1 MNDALETSVHN
12 AMVVSNID
20 TSNIET
26 FGRRST
32 GSLGNVGG
40 QRPSSFDSTYARPS
54 TRPSYDTN
62 VNTRPS
68 YDSNANIRASKS
80 DINTSNRTSYS
91 NDTNTNTRTSYSND
105 TNINTYPR
113 PKPYEPKRE
122 TETDSYVRTTTTTTA
137 TTAVPTTTTTSNS
150 TKSYNVPKSL
160 GAEAG
165 DLMDI
170 MGALGDSSMGIG
182 NTITTNINQYTNYN
196 LALGSGL
203 DNSSIVDNDDGDDD
217 DNTMSV
223 ESRLKNLVKSS
234 LLDSP
239 HR

>member
-1 MNDALETSVHN
+1 MNEALETSAHN

-40 QRPSSFDSTYARPS
+40 QRPSFDSTYARPS

-68 YDSNANIRASKS
+68 YDSNANTRASKS
-80 DINTSNRTSYS
+80 DINTSSRTSYS

-105 TNINTYPR
+105 TNVNIYPR

-137 TTAVPTTTTTSNS
+137 TTTAPTTTSNS

-182 NTITTNINQYTNYN
+182 NTITINRNQYTNYN

-203 DNSSIVDNDDGDDD
+203 DNSSIVDDDD
-217 DNTMSV
+217 DDDDNNTMSV

>member
-1 MNDALETSVHN
+1 
-12 AMVVSNID
+12 MVVSNID

-40 QRPSSFDSTYARPS
+40 QRPSFDNTYARPS

-62 VNTRPS
+62 INTRPS

-80 DINTSNRTSYS
+80 DINTSSRTSYS
-91 NDTNTNTRTSYSND
+91 NDTNTRTSYSND

-113 PKPYEPKRE
+113 PKPYEPRRE
-122 TETDSYVRTTTTTTA
+122 TETDSYVRTTTTAA
-137 TTAVPTTTTTSNS
+137 TTAAAPSTTTSNS

-182 NTITTNINQYTNYN
+182 NNITTNRNQYTNYN

-203 DNSSIVDNDDGDDD
+203 DNSSIVDDDD
-217 DNTMSV
+217 DNNTMSV

>member
-1 MNDALETSVHN
+1 
-12 AMVVSNID
+12 MVVSNID

-32 GSLGNVGG
+32 GSLSNVGG
-40 QRPSSFDSTYARPS
+40 QRPSFDSTYARPS

-80 DINTSNRTSYS
+80 DINTSSRTSYS
-91 NDTNTNTRTSYSND
+91 NDTNTRTSYSND

-113 PKPYEPKRE
+113 PKPYEPKKE
-122 TETDSYVRTTTTTTA
+122 TETDSYVRTTTTATTTA
-137 TTAVPTTTTTSNS
+137 APTTTTTSNS

-182 NTITTNINQYTNYN
+182 NNITINNNQYTNYN

-203 DNSSIVDNDDGDDD
+203 DNSSIVDDDD
-217 DNTMSV
+217 DDNNTMSV